1 MKILENW
8 LLDETTNEAGM
19 RAAQEQRETTTTL
32 PFFNLDDDHDDHDDF
47 DDDHDDFDD
56 DHGLLAHSHHVSKQG
71 RQILLCGFCP

>member
-32 PFFNLDDDHDDHDDF
+32 PFFNLDDDHDDHNG
-47 DDDHDDFDD
+47 HDDFDD
-56 DHGLLAHSHHVSKQG
+56 DHGLLAHSRHVIVYFQKV
-71 RQILLCGFCP
+71 I

>member
-32 PFFNLDDDHDDHDDF
+32 PFFNLDDDHDDNDDFDDHNGHADF
-47 DDDHDDFDD
+47 DDDHDDF
-56 DHGLLAHSHHVSKQG
+56 
-71 RQILLCGFCP
+71 